1 MKQLAESLIYRQPID
16 PRGHLI
22 EVIEEMIEARERG
35 AAPRGLLDET
45 NINAIFGLIDVMGK
59 ETIALRDALSVSR
72 QRCLTNSYFSLQF
85 QYIPILE
92 EVIITRYYPKLLKPC
107 FRRWTRWA

>member
-72 QRCLTNSYFSLQF
+72 QRCLTNSYFSL
-85 QYIPILE
+85 
-92 EVIITRYYPKLLKPC
+92 
-107 FRRWTRWA
+107 